1 MAADGERPAPEVPLA
16 ASTMTP
22 VGSIRPSFTKG
33 ASAIV
38 AAVT

>member
-1 MAADGERPAPEVPLA
+1 MFADGVRPAPEVPLA

-22 VGSIRPSFTKG
+22 VGSITPCLTKG
-33 ASAIV
+33 SSAMV